1 MSWFDSLLTQNPRW
15 VRGSATP
22 GTQLT
27 LANTSYVA
35 AFGTGGRASG
45 GVVNTT
51 RPTDAPFV
59 TWPQTA
65 AILKDAPHP
74 EGAKLLHN
82 WMLSD
87 ERQFAS
93 PQWTVRTD
101 APAGFPDIFAET
113 NTNVTGFREFMLDR
127 ANVER
132 LKLWYETRL
141 GTAQGMSPLDDDL

>member
-1 MSWFDSLLTQNPRW
+1 M
-15 VRGSATP
+15 
-22 GTQLT
+22 
-27 LANTSYVA
+27 
-35 AFGTGGRASG
+35 
-45 GVVNTT
+45 NTT

-82 WMLSD
+82 WLLSD
-87 ERQFAS
+87 ENLFAS

-101 APAGFPDIFAET
+101 APANFPNIFEEK

-132 LKLWYETRL
+132 VRFWFETRL
-141 GTAQGMSPLDDDL
+141 GTAQGLSPLEDAL